1 MLACYMLY
9 AIYYK
14 CDIFAIYTSYAI
26 DAIYAIP
33 PLHPSSGPWSA
44 SNNIESE
51 SLGFATFPSLSLEK
65 VRKAN
70 MWDFTFF
77 ATNFTFYCVSIVF
90 VTRFAMSYIS
100 SRIHSCI
107 HSCIHISS
115 QLKILTI
122 KLLFYTFQYA
132 MDLNCGHCFEN
143 SISKSERRDPK
154 ILLGTQVS

>member
-1 MLACYMLY
+1 MLY
-9 AIYYK
+9 TIN
-14 CDIFAIYTSYAI
+14 AIYTSYA
-26 DAIYAIP
+26 AHAIP
-33 PLHPSSGPWSA
+33 PLHPSTGPWSP

-51 SLGFATFPSLSLEK
+51 SLGFATFPSLSF
-65 VRKAN
+65 RKGQKSQHVG
-70 MWDFTFF
+70 FYFF